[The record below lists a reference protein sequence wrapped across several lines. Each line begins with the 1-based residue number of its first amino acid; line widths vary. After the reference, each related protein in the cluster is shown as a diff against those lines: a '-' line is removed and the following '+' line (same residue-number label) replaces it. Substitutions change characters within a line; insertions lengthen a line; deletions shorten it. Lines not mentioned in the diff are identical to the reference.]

1 MAEKV
6 LSPASELLRPE
17 SEHFHAAYQ
26 EYFKIKRQNFFR
38 SMTQFKGLWD
48 GLQLLNDI
56 WMREF
61 SDLEHLNDQFHLLP
75 KLLFAAGH
83 ARFLTA
89 IELGFS
95 CSIGD
100 AYSILRDG
108 IEAVAHAHK
117 VFKEP
122 AAGSAWSSK
131 HKGTAE
137 EAAYRRIFEER
148 KKENLFPK
156 EHGLRQLHFY
166 YAKFS
171 EIATHTSVTSVGK
184 SFEDLSVPGTVR
196 WGFHYFETNSQRLAG
211 FLNALL
217 QVSAHMEE
225 VFFGCFETRL
235 NLDPEVL
242 RMRDQFQ
249 QVRQQQTRY
258 LSDTYKLV

>member
-6 LSPASELLRPE
+6 LSPAPELLRPE
-17 SEHFHAAYQ
+17 SEHFRPAY
-26 EYFKIKRQNFFR
+26 EAYFKIKRQNFFR
-38 SMTQFKGLWD
+38 SMTQFTGLWD

-61 SDLEHLNDQFHLLP
+61 SDLAHVSDQFHLLP

-95 CSIGD
+95 CCIGD

-122 AAGSAWSSK
+122 AAASAWSSK
-131 HKGTAE
+131 HKGAAE
-137 EAAYRRIFEER
+137 EVAYRRIFEER
-148 KKENLFPK
+148 EKENLFPE

-166 YAKFS
+166 YGKFS
-171 EIATHTSVTSVGK
+171 ELATHTSVTSVGK
-184 SFEDLSVPGTVR
+184 SFED
-196 WGFHYFETNSQRLAG
+196 
-211 FLNALL
+211 
-217 QVSAHMEE
+217 
-225 VFFGCFETRL
+225 
-235 NLDPEVL
+235 
-242 RMRDQFQ
+242 
-249 QVRQQQTRY
+249 
-258 LSDTYKLV
+258 